1 MINHEYLFIYI
12 HPPKTGGTS
21 LEKLFVEDADRT
33 DVPEKHKY
41 NKCYNTPEYDNYYRF
56 GTVRN
61 PWDRMV
67 SYYHW
72 RLKKGLPMFGVSSF
86 EEWIEFCCNPAAH
99 KEYYETLYHFATAI
113 DQQANMLEGVNNI
126 IKMENFQEDFDR
138 VCDEIGM
145 PRKTLPHV
153 NTSARDD
160 YRTYYTPY
168 TKGLIAKH
176 YEKDV
181 KRFGYKFG

>member
-1 MINHEYLFIYI
+1 MINEEYLFIYI

-21 LEKLFVEDADRT
+21 LEKLFIDDADIT
-33 DVPEKHKY
+33 DVPHKHKY
-41 NKCYNTPEYDNYYRF
+41 ASFFCTPQYENYYKF

-72 RLKKGLPMFGVSSF
+72 RLKKGLPMFGKENF
-86 EEWIEFCCNPAAH
+86 EEWLEFITNPS
-99 KEYYETLYHFATAI
+99 EYGQYQETLFHFATAI
-113 DQQANMLEGVNNI
+113 DQQANLLEGVNNI

-138 VCDEIGM
+138 ICDEIGM

-153 NTSARDD
+153 NTSARDA
-160 YRTYYTPY
+160 YQTYYTPY
-168 TKGLIAKH
+168 TRGIIAKH

-181 KRFGYKFG
+181 KRYGYSF